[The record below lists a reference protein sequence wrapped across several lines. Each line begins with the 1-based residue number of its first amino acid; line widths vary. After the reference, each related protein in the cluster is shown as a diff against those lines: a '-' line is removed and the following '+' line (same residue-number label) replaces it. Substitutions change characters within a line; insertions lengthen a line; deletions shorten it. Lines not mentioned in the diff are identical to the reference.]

1 MDYSR
6 LGYLHLSLDPRIRN
20 ILNNF
25 PPPTYSNLEGVK
37 EDALLELDFLSF
49 IDQNRHL
56 HYNGDFVSYSIQRY
70 EKYWLPFL
78 AQVSTKPEDDLKFA
92 PPMDIYWVWH
102 VHMLSPTKYIK
113 DCKRITG
120 RVIGHALANPQD
132 LKAKLDWTLAKWQ
145 GIYPN
150 VPFSVGL
157 EDMQAHPVDIL
168 DSEIEYD
175 IKSAALRQGSFYY
188 QVSLDHFRNPKFLE
202 DALTRYKMFLYLKQ
216 AYPDKFLVPCYDNDL
231 IWHTHQVS
239 TLKYAKDTIAIL
251 GKILPHDDSVNER
264 SKGSKL
270 NTSSDE
276 TSKLWMETFG
286 VPFGRPGCMFRGDP
300 PFTRLGTISEPLLD
314 STRMAVEM
322 TVHIKNVKLTDQ
334 YGSFNLPKEGYLR
347 INVVRKMNQEVNKFA
362 KVDFKTKGEKVQLV
376 SVDKKFTTLHDGK
389 PSIQIKVKK
398 SNFFGSATIGTDFEC
413 INLFALLPKPI
424 EEGLPKED
432 AFEFKISTPLN
443 STKTLHAEIEFSIF
457 DFKYVERTQLILM
470 TSLESFGKS
479 DNFDNQLD
487 LWGPVNVPKT
497 LSFENMDAHETTTR

>member
-1 MDYSR
+1 MDYST
-6 LGYLHLSLDPRIRN
+6 LGSLHDNPKIVNLLRDLPLAINLSPL
-20 ILNNF
+20 
-25 PPPTYSNLEGVK
+25 K
-37 EDALLELDFLSF
+37 EAALLELDFLSY

-56 HYNGDFVSYSIQRY
+56 HYNGEFVSYSIQRY
-70 EKYWLPFL
+70 EKYWLPL
-78 AQVSTKPEDDLKFA
+78 VAQVSTTPEDDLKLA

-113 DCKRITG
+113 DCQRITG
-120 RVIGHALANPQD
+120 RVIGHALAPAQD
-132 LKAKLDWTLAKWQ
+132 LKRRQEWTMAKWQ

-150 VPFSVGL
+150 IPFSVGL
-157 EDMQAHPVDIL
+157 EDIQAHPVDIL

-188 QVSLDHFRNPKFLE
+188 QVSLDHFRNPKFLV

-216 AYPDKFLVPCYDNDL
+216 FYPDQFLVPCYDNDL

-239 TLKYAKDTIAIL
+239 TLHYAKDTIGIL

-270 NTSSDE
+270 NTSSEE

-300 PFTRLGTISEPLLD
+300 PFTRLGSISKPMLD
-314 STRMAVEM
+314 STRMSVEM

-334 YGSFNLPKEGYLR
+334 LGTLLPKEGYLR
-347 INVVRKMNQEVNKFA
+347 IDVVRKMNQEVNKLT
-362 KVDFKTKGEKVQLV
+362 KVDFKTKGNKVQLV
-376 SVDKKFTTLHDGK
+376 PVDAKFTTLHDGK
-389 PSIQIKVKK
+389 PSIEIKVKK
-398 SNFFGSATIGTDFEC
+398 SSFFGSVPVACESEL

-424 EEGLPKED
+424 EEGLPKE
-432 AFEFKISTPLN
+432 EKLYFKLSIPLN
-443 STKTLHAEIEFSIF
+443 SSKNLHAEIEFSIF
-457 DFKYVERTQLILM
+457 DFKYVERTQGLNLM

-479 DNFDNQLD
+479 IGNVQLY
-487 LWGPVNVPKT
+487 LI
-497 LSFENMDAHETTTR
+497 L